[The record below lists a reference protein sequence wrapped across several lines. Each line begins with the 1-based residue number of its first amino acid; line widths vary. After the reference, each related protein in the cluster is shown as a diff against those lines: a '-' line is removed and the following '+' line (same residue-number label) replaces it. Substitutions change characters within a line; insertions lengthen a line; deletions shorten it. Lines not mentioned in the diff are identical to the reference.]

1 MQWENMT
8 AGRMS
13 LFYRSRRDAREQLL
27 GYCVGG
33 ETAFTVLGLHAI
45 MIIKK

>member
-1 MQWENMT
+1 MQWENVT

-13 LFYRSRRDAREQLL
+13 LFYRSRRDAREQIL
-27 GYCVGG
+27 GYRVGG
-33 ETAFTVLGLHAI
+33 KTAFTVLGLHAV